1 MLTYSKAFVT
11 RVACMGRGWTQRCL
25 PSVWR
30 RSTDEGGP
38 HEWTLISPT
47 VISAVSV
54 LPQAGELPRSPRA
67 MGEWKAYF
75 FKYTQNFVIT
85 SRKDLAP
92 FFLYHHCFQELI
104 SNLIQLLL
112 GNCVLMLLCLV
123 SGQRLLS
130 VYVCV
135 CGMTLACVGTVY
147 IAGSRDP
154 ICYEGFKA

>member
-1 MLTYSKAFVT
+1 MAEDGPS
-11 RVACMGRGWTQRCL
+11 VACLPFGVGRRMKGATRMNLDIAYCHF
-25 PSVWR
+25 
-30 RSTDEGGP
+30 RSIGAAAGGGIA
-38 HEWTLISPT
+38 TLAQSD
-47 VISAVSV
+47 
-54 LPQAGELPRSPRA
+54 GRME
-67 MGEWKAYF
+67 AYF
-75 FKYTQNFVIT
+75 LEYTQNFVIT

-92 FFLYHHCFQELI
+92 SSCINHCFQELI

-130 VYVCV
+130 VCV

-154 ICYEGFKA
+154 ICYEEFKA